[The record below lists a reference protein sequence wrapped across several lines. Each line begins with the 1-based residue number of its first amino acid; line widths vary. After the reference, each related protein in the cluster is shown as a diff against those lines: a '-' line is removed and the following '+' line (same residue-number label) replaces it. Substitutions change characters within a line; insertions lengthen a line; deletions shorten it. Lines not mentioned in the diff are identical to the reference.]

1 MKINYCR
8 STNSFTLKGLTAQHL
23 TVLYAVIKT
32 ADDRCFSEQD
42 ETGRWHSNDDF
53 VLSLDDNERTALTE
67 IVSYIKEYLS

>member
-8 STNSFTLKGLTAQHL
+8 STNSFTLKGLTAQQL

-42 ETGRWHSNDDF
+42 ETGTWHSNDDF